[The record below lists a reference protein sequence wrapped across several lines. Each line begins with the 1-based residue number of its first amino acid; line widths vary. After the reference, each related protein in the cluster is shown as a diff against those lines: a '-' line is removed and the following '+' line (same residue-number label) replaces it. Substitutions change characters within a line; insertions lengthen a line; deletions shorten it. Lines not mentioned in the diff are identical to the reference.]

1 MADWYGTMRKT
12 TNGCNI
18 RSTIDEDFDEEEM
31 WCYEEEKEDSGPAP
45 RKPSDYSSTAW
56 RLPSAPRM
64 VPRGTI
70 LRVLKSVILF
80 GSIHT
85 EWG

>member
-1 MADWYGTMRKT
+1 
-12 TNGCNI
+12 
-18 RSTIDEDFDEEEM
+18 M

-64 VPRGTI
+64 VPRVSQYSSSAKHETKMAQQSSAPLNIPDWTLKGRD
-70 LRVLKSVILF
+70 LSKVRNAVLTKTGFL
-80 GSIHT
+80 
-85 EWG
+85 E